1 LQYDHPPNVFNK
13 KIVLVTGELS
23 GEMHAIHLVN
33 AIKES
38 MDVEFSGIGST
49 GLEEAGVRIIYN
61 YRNISL
67 TGLSEIFVKLKY
79 IREAYY
85 VLKAHM
91 ETEKPSLVVL
101 VDFPGFNLKVAR
113 LAKKLHIPVIY
124 FIPPQIWAWRESR
137 IKKIQQYVDRVIS
150 ILPFEKG
157 FYDRYGI
164 DAVYVGHP
172 FTYTVKPKYERTAFF
187 KEYGIKEGVP
197 VVTIMPGSRENEVA
211 KHMPLM
217 LKIIDKM
224 KKHLKSMT
232 IILPLADSI
241 NDSCIVEYR
250 KEGDSIIT
258 MKGFSSDALAHADI
272 AIVASGSAT
281 LEAAILGTPTIVVYK
296 ISWLSYCIAKV
307 LVKVKYIS
315 LPNIITG
322 KEIFPEFVQHINI
335 DSIAEKAVYMLKDG
349 RKEIE
354 RELDE
359 MKIKLGAYDSY
370 QLAKEAVMQLLERK
384 YGPISKTA

>member
-1 LQYDHPPNVFNK
+1 M
-13 KIVLVTGELS
+13 TGELS
-23 GEMHAIHLVN
+23 GEMHALHLVN

-49 GLEEAGVRIIYN
+49 GLEGAGVRIIYN
-61 YRNISL
+61 YGNISL

-85 VLKAHM
+85 TLKAHI
-91 ETEKPSLVVL
+91 ETEKPSLIIL
-101 VDFPGFNLKVAR
+101 VDFPGFNMRVAR

-137 IKKIQQYVDRVIS
+137 IKKIQKYVDKVIS
-150 ILPFEKG
+150 ILPFEKD
-157 FYDRYGI
+157 FYDRSGV

-172 FTYTVKPKYERTAFF
+172 FINTVKPQHDRAAFF
-187 KEYGIKEGVP
+187 KKYGVREGSP
-197 VVTIMPGSRENEVA
+197 VVTIMPGSRENEVI

-217 LKIIDKM
+217 LKIIDAM
-224 KKHLKSMT
+224 KRQLKDMT
-232 IILPLADSI
+232 VLLPLADSI
-241 NDSCIVEYR
+241 NEECIEKYR
-250 KEGDSIIT
+250 KEGDGIVPL
-258 MKGFSSDALAHADI
+258 KGFSHDALAYSDI
-272 AIVASGSAT
+272 AIAASGSAT
-281 LEAAILGTPTIVVYK
+281 LEAAILRTPAIVVYK
-296 ISWLSYCIAKV
+296 ISWLSYCIAKA

-315 LPNIITG
+315 LPNIIIG
-322 KEIFPEFVQHINI
+322 KEIFPEFVQHINC

-349 RKEIE
+349 RIEIE

-370 QLAKEAVMQLLERK
+370 QLAKEAVIQLLECK